1 MFYIVRVNIV
11 FGQESLLPF
20 FYFLTPFFALQ
31 LVSKDYF
38 GAGYTVYYTGS
49 GTNGR
54 QLVCISIIDCPTVSH
69 TTSNCGREH
78 GSNILGE
85 LTWCLKEVQ
94 ATKNSPTVESGFF
107 GRY

>member
-54 QLVCISIIDCPTVSH
+54 QLVCISIIDCPAVSH

-85 LTWCLKEVQ
+85 LKGRLDLPKFV
-94 ATKNSPTVESGFF
+94 FF
-107 GRY
+107 F